1 MADEKKK
8 SDLPVDLAGIMEDV
22 FLMGIGVAEV
32 TKDKVTELANEM
44 IERGKMSESDAKKV
58 ADKINEVASDQQEA
72 IRKTVTR
79 ETDKVIKE
87 SNVASKDD
95 VDDLKAQ
102 VSELKEMI
110 AKMQGGGAAP
120 AAGE

>member
-1 MADEKKK
+1 MTDEKKK

-58 ADKINEVASDQQEA
+58 ADKINEVATDQQEA

-87 SNVASKDD
+87 SNVASKGD

-102 VSELKEMI
+102 VAELKEMI
-110 AKMQGGGAAP
+110 AKMQGGAAP
-120 AAGE
+120 AGE

>member
-1 MADEKKK
+1 MADAKKK

-58 ADKINEVASDQQEA
+58 ADKINEVAADQQET

-87 SNVASKDD
+87 SNVASKND

-102 VSELKEMI
+102 VAELKEMI
-110 AKMQGGGAAP
+110 AKMQSGGAAP
-120 AAGE
+120 AGK

>member
-8 SDLPVDLAGIMEDV
+8 SDLPVDFAGIMEDA

-58 ADKINEVASDQQEA
+58 ADKINEVAADQQEA

-79 ETDKVIKE
+79 ETGKAIKE

-102 VSELKEMI
+102 VAELKDMI

-120 AAGE
+120 AGE

>member
-1 MADEKKK
+1 MADDKKK
-8 SDLPVDLAGIMEDV
+8 NDLPVDFAGIIEDA

-58 ADKINEVASDQQEA
+58 ADKINEVAADQQEA

-79 ETDKVIKE
+79 ETDKAIKE
-87 SNVASKDD
+87 SGVASKED
-95 VDDLKAQ
+95 VDDLKSQ
-102 VSELKEMI
+102 VAELKDMI

-120 AAGE
+120 AGE